1 MRIHIKTVS
10 FPLLLPLQHTLKK
23 PKSSKQSREERFVPR
38 QRQQTCMGP
47 ARSLPQW
54 DVVSQEQLCCFL
66 GTLRTTRSLVGV
78 PDLQSDPSLNQG
90 LQRAKA
96 LMLRS
101 GPQLDPR
108 LGFPSAGLP
117 REGSG
122 AMGLCPHA
130 LGVPVPW
137 GPSPSRSRFL
147 GRATVNGSVHLTT
160 HFPFPQLHFSPLTL
174 GDCFDPNPLFHL
186 C

>member
-1 MRIHIKTVS
+1 
-10 FPLLLPLQHTLKK
+10 
-23 PKSSKQSREERFVPR
+23 
-38 QRQQTCMGP
+38 MGP

-54 DVVSQEQLCCFL
+54 DVISQEQLCCFL

-122 AMGLCPHA
+122 AMAPRAWGC
-130 LGVPVPW
+130 VPVPW
-137 GPSPSRSRFL
+137 VSLCPGAHPHHGAVSS
-147 GRATVNGSVHLTT
+147 GE
-160 HFPFPQLHFSPLTL
+160 PL
-174 GDCFDPNPLFHL
+174 
-186 C
+186 